1 MNKDNVIAALKAAN
15 EEKNEILYAL
25 AWGEPV
31 VERLLRRI
39 EELEG
44 ELIKQ
49 LEGRGKKLS
58 RFRKFLAKESRS
70 KWTREKDICMS

>member
-15 EEKNEILYAL
+15 EEKNEILRSF

-31 VERLLRRI
+31 IERLLRRI

-49 LEGRGKKLS
+49 LEGRGKK
-58 RFRKFLAKESRS
+58 
-70 KWTREKDICMS
+70 

>member
-1 MNKDNVIAALKAAN
+1 METKSNSIIAALKAAN
-15 EEKNEILYAL
+15 EEKNEVLYTL

-31 VERLLRRI
+31 IERLLRRI

-49 LEGRGKKLS
+49 LEGRGKK
-58 RFRKFLAKESRS
+58 
-70 KWTREKDICMS
+70 

>member
-15 EEKNEILYAL
+15 EEKNEILRSL

-31 VERLLRRI
+31 IERLLRRI

-49 LEGRGKKLS
+49 LEGRGKK
-58 RFRKFLAKESRS
+58 
-70 KWTREKDICMS
+70 